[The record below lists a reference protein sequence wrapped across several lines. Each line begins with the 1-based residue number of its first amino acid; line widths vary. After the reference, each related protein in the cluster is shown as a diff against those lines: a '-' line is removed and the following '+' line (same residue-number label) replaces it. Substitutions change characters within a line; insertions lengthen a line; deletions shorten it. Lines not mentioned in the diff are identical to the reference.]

1 MTLSLIPFV
10 HGSMRQKGLFAE
22 LGFLARREHTSFG
35 APANKRLVRTRVSNA
50 PSGQLVSRAV
60 QWNRYRGSKGQAFHS
75 YIQGDMLQSQ
85 VGWVERTI
93 QRLTITVRAAHPTR
107 GAKGARLTLFQFN
120 LYLTIRALALCPLHP
135 RPATGLGL
143 ASMPNPSLDR
153 IQEPGVT
160 QRLALTQCRVTGTH
174 GHGVRPWKSFF
185 KVLMQGFYR
194 CAVNS

>member
-75 YIQGDMLQSQ
+75 YIQGGMLQSQ

-93 QRLTITVRAAHPTR
+93 QRLTITVRAAHPTKRRKR
-107 GAKGARLTLFQFN
+107 GQAHFISIQS
-120 LYLTIRALALCPLHP
+120 ALDHPGP
-135 RPATGLGL
+135 RPLSSPPSACHGVWPRVDAQSL
-143 ASMPNPSLDR
+143 ARSYP
-153 IQEPGVT
+153 QEPGVT

-174 GHGVRPWKSFF
+174 GHGVRSWNIIF
-185 KVLMQGFYR
+185 
-194 CAVNS
+194 